1 MGEYR
6 NGKWYEDAA
15 QRASGDY
22 HYEADKSVSRT
33 KYEKAQTKIDTL
45 TKALKKVSDY
55 NLRLEQGLIPEGYVI
70 VPVEPT
76 ENVINA
82 FWKVVEEDKEARIS
96 NVYKAMIQAARE
108 EIV

>member
-22 HYEADKSVSRT
+22 HYEADKSASST
-33 KYEKAQTKIDTL
+33 KYAKAQLEIDTL

-55 NLRLEQGLIPEGYVI
+55 NLRLEQGLVPDGYVI
-70 VPVEPT
+70 VPVDPT
-76 ENVINA
+76 REMLVIGRFEIEGAVSLIEMNNA
-82 FWKVVEEDKEARIS
+82 YR
-96 NVYKAMIQAARE
+96 AMIQAAQE
-108 EIV
+108 EE